1 MAQTQADKLLSRIT
15 ALHRSLRLEDA
26 DDTPSALERDL
37 MLGYLRDLYAIYL
50 AVDPQSAATPPKTA
64 PDPVPM
70 PREVPEPAPTPPP
83 TPAPRPDPPARP
95 TVPAPEPERP
105 APASPPEV
113 PDAPVPP
120 PPSPPVA
127 QHTARIDPR
136 YDDRPAPAPPQPSPA
151 ANVSPKVAALFQEAD
166 DSASI
171 GNRLVSHRVT
181 DLNRSLS
188 INNRVLFSKKLFRSN
203 DELNEA
209 LKALNLKGS
218 MDNAKPMLMD
228 LAQQHHWAEEERQE
242 TAREFIDLVRRR
254 YA

>member
-26 DDTPSALERDL
+26 DDTPSPLERDL

-50 AVDPQSAATPPKTA
+50 EVGTVSAATPPKPPA
-64 PDPVPM
+64 DPVPM
-70 PREVPEPAPTPPP
+70 PREVPAPAPAPPP
-83 TPAPRPDPPARP
+83 APAPRPDPPSRP
-95 TVPAPEPERP
+95 SVPAPEPERP

-120 PPSPPVA
+120 PPAPPVA

-151 ANVSPKVAALFQEAD
+151 ANVSPKVAALFQEPD
-166 DSASI
+166 DSASL

-188 INNRVLFSKKLFRSN
+188 INNRVLFSKKLFRNN

-218 MDNAKPMLMD
+218 MDNAKPMLVD

>member
-50 AVDPQSAATPPKTA
+50 EVDSGSAATPPKPV

-70 PREVPEPAPTPPP
+70 PREVPPPAP
-83 TPAPRPDPPARP
+83 AE
-95 TVPAPEPERP
+95 PAPEPERP
-105 APASPPEV
+105 APARPPEV
-113 PDAPVPP
+113 PDVPVPP
-120 PPSPPVA
+120 PPAPPVA
-127 QHTARIDPR
+127 THTARIDPR
-136 YDDRPAPAPPQPSPA
+136 YDDRPAPAPPQPSPGP
-151 ANVSPKVAALFQEAD
+151 NVSPKIAALFQESD
-166 DSASI
+166 DAASL

-188 INNRVLFSKKLFRSN
+188 INNRVIFSKKLFRSN

-218 MDNAKPMLMD
+218 MENAKPMLMD
-228 LAQQHHWAEEERQE
+228 LAQRHHWAEEERQE